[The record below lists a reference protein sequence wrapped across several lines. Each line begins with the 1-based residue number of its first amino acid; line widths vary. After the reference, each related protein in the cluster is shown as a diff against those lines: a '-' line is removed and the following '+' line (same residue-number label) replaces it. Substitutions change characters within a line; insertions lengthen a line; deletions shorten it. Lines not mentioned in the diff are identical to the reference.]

1 MSIFFNLRIDIRDL
15 FVSSFFY
22 VVKKYPLMMQYIHL
36 KESGIFLIHF
46 CRPCVSQI
54 LKFLE
59 GSEAF
64 FEGSGGL

>member
-1 MSIFFNLRIDIRDL
+1 
-15 FVSSFFY
+15 
-22 VVKKYPLMMQYIHL
+22 MQYSIHL
-36 KESGIFLIHF
+36 KESGVFLIHF

-54 LKFLE
+54 SKFLE